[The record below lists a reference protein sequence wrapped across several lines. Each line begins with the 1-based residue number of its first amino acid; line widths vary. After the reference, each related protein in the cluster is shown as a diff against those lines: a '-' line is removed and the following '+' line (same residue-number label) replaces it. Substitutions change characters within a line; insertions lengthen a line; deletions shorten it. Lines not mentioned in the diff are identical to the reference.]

1 MAKYQIVSVS
11 VPGATLPGVGV
22 PHTIRHHHGDGTAT
36 EIVAPSGKLQVG
48 DVFEC
53 DEERACRHLRADPR
67 FKEIDPNTKTN
78 LPAAKLAGK
87 K

>member
-1 MAKYQIVSVS
+1 MAKYQIVSLGL
-11 VPGATLPGVGV
+11 PGAKLPGTGA

-36 EIVAPSGKLQVG
+36 EIVSLTGKLAVG

-53 DEERACRHLRADPR
+53 SEERACRHLDADPR
-67 FKEIDPNTKTN
+67 FNEIAATAPTT

-87 K
+87 

>member
-1 MAKYQIVSVS
+1 MAKYMIVDVA
-11 VPGATLPGVGV
+11 VPGAKLPGIGA

-36 EIVAPSGKLQVG
+36 EIVAPSGKLQAG

-67 FKEIDPNTKTN
+67 FKEIDPSTKTT